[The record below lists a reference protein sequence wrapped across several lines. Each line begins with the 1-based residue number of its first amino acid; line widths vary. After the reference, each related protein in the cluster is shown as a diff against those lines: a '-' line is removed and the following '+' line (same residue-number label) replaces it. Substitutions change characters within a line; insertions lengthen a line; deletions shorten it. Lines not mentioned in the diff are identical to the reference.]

1 MKRRVEKFI
10 RENKLCDPGDR
21 ILAAVSGG
29 ADSVCLLHVL
39 VKLQKAWKLKLRV
52 VHVNHQLRG
61 RDKGFEYR
69 AGGQFCAQ
77 VYGYGVVHAQYK
89 AQSTQNGHRTERGY
103 LVDPGKTVL

>member
-61 RDKGFEYR
+61 REAR
-69 AGGQFCAQ
+69 SEE
-77 VYGYGVVHAQYK
+77 HTSEL
-89 AQSTQNGHRTERGY
+89 QS
-103 LVDPGKTVL
+103 PS